1 MNSNTKKISAS
12 VSYLVALACFF
23 LPFMEI
29 SCSDKMKIDIS
40 GYAMAT
46 GTAGDSI
53 SKEIEKSFPMGGGGG
68 MQMSGPSNSD
78 EKQSI
83 ELLLA
88 MIVLVGGLLLGLL
101 DSGAAVKAALGL
113 GVVAVALVL
122 FSIPTVNPEMKGMMQ
137 VSLKIGFYGILIGSL
152 LGVVLHALRL
162 KKAPEEQTT

>member
-1 MNSNTKKISAS
+1 MKSNTKKISAS
-12 VSYLVALACFF
+12 VSYLAALACFF

-29 SCSDKMKIDIS
+29 NCSGMKIPVT

-46 GTAGDSI
+46 GTAGESI
-53 SKEIEKSFPMGGGGG
+53 AKEIGKSFPSGGGGD
-68 MQMSGPSNSD
+68 MQMPGSSNSKD
-78 EKQSI
+78 EQEI
-83 ELLLA
+83 TLLLA

-122 FSIPTVNPEMKGMMQ
+122 LSIPTVNPEMKGMMQ

-162 KKAPEEQTT
+162 KKAPEEQAT